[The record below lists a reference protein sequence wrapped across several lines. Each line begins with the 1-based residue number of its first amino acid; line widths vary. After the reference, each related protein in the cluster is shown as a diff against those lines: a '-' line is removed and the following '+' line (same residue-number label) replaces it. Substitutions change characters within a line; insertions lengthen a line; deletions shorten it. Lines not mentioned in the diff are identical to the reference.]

1 MNFSSISFT
10 CSLVLSL
17 FFPHLDRHI
26 DEILQ
31 VSLLILQWY
40 RCFFLF
46 CFNRDYILSIAGR
59 PWTSFT
65 TKDSIKSLI
74 LFPLSL
80 GCHDFRCAHSC
91 LNYLVLENEPRTS
104 IIIGNC
110 FISCTYS
117 HSTYNLNLKLRNLL
131 KSFLLESLIYTNLL
145 LSCDYMFKSMFS
157 IFFSLW
163 LCKLIDSQIV

>member
-1 MNFSSISFT
+1 MGFSAVSFT
-10 CSLVLSL
+10 GSFVSTL

-31 VSLLILQWY
+31 VSLLILQCY

-46 CFNRDYILSIAGR
+46 CFNQDYILSIAGR

-65 TKDSIKSLI
+65 TKESIKSLI
-74 LFPLSL
+74 LFPLSP

-91 LNYLVLENEPRTS
+91 LNYLLLENEPRTS

-110 FISCTYS
+110 FISCTCS
-117 HSTYNLNLKLRNLL
+117 LSTYNLILKFRNLL
-131 KSFLLESLIYTNLL
+131 KSFPLDSLIYTNLL
-145 LSCDYMFKSMFS
+145 LSCDYMFESMFL
-157 IFFSLW
+157 IFL
-163 LCKLIDSQIV
+163 